1 MEEGTVP
8 PIRFRGES
16 PALSREGE
24 SCVVGGEPSRS
35 CLCHRAQPRSQALS
49 SLLEV
54 CRQALA
60 TGEYCCVAGIH
71 YRVPWKEEELGV
83 AAPCLCCRRA
93 PLNPLAWVEY
103 RCLHVVFGVFSHFVL
118 LFQLFFSGNGRRSL

>member
-71 YRVPWKEEELGV
+71 YRRYQGSVERGG
-83 AAPCLCCRRA
+83 AGCCRTL
-93 PLNPLAWVEY
+93 PLLPESAAE
-103 RCLHVVFGVFSHFVL
+103 S
-118 LFQLFFSGNGRRSL
+118 SGLG

>member
-35 CLCHRAQPRSQALS
+35 CLCHRTQPRSQALS

-54 CRQALA
+54 RRQALA
-60 TGEYCCVAGIH
+60 TGEYCYVAGIH
-71 YRVPWKEEELGV
+71 YRRYQGSVERGG
-83 AAPCLCCRRA
+83 AGCCRTL
-93 PLNPLAWVEY
+93 PLLPESAAESSGLVSI
-103 RCLHVVFGVFSHFVL
+103 FGLRSLFVAVL
-118 LFQLFFSGNGRRSL
+118 LTHAEMLRRCPS